1 MILSISAGVILGL
14 IGSLPMIVKHKR
26 FMDGADAELCLPDGG
41 TSQNDF
47 DASVDA
53 FMEATK

>member
-1 MILSISAGVILGL
+1 MLLSILAGVIVGL

-26 FMDGADAELCLPDGG
+26 FMDGADAELCLPDRGM
-41 TSQNDF
+41 SQIDF

-53 FMEATK
+53 FMEANK